1 MSLIDALK
9 KKKAP
14 AGPKTLP
21 ADHTLH
27 KEDYKVVG
35 VQYHEDAI
43 KRLQIAR
50 DDYRA
55 AAKKNIEAGLAGQRI
70 WRYDYVNKPVDLK
83 PDPSDRFGT
92 DRIMVFIAGQ
102 HVGYISEEDDDHVLE
117 ILRFGSVKYITAR
130 ISGGD
135 YKVVALDGDTVK
147 LDDRVRISV
156 RIAYSV

>member
-1 MSLIDALK
+1 MGLFDALK
-9 KKKAP
+9 KKREP

-27 KEDYKVVG
+27 KEDYTVVG
-35 VQYHEDAI
+35 VHYHEAAI

-83 PDPSDRFGT
+83 LDPSNQFGVDRV
-92 DRIMVFIAGQ
+92 MVFIAGE

-135 YKVVALDGDTVK
+135 YKVVSLNGEAIK
-147 LDDRVRISV
+147 SDDRVRISV